1 MTPWTG
7 LGSIS
12 NLHACSA
19 ICHCVCIS
27 LFKQNPAG
35 TFSIA
40 SLLLVL
46 LLPHHYAT
54 CHYSLLPC
62 QFIMMTSYLL
72 YHHYFLA
79 PSHCSTNNLNSLI
92 FQETILHWTMVVGG
106 TVSGLSKLHCYS
118 IHSFIPKTINF
129 QPCLKYDPLTH
140 DDHIQSFVQSIS
152 YMVALLLWKTAWF
165 PSRTYP
171 KRVPKQQL

>member
-46 LLPHHYAT
+46 SLPHHYAT

-72 YHHYFLA
+72 YHH
-79 PSHCSTNNLNSLI
+79 NSLI

-106 TVSGLSKLHCYS
+106 TVSGLSKLHCY
-118 IHSFIPKTINF
+118 IAFIASSPKPSTSS
-129 QPCLKYDPLTH
+129 L
-140 DDHIQSFVQSIS
+140 
-152 YMVALLLWKTAWF
+152 ALNMIPWHMMTTFSPSCNRYPIWGCIITWKTAWF

-171 KRVPKQQL
+171 KKVPKQQL